1 MVEDCVQKTQLDK
14 AVCSATDPAAV
25 KNSGMTSQEANRP
38 AQLLCNPLKPSE
50 IPYGVRAV
58 LQLEQI
64 SGLCRPAQL
73 RKCGAMWLDDSQTSR
88 CLLGH
93 NSSIEFLETASE
105 VGLAATVE
113 NESDQPVIRIW
124 KLPPTVSDSED
135 IRCIALVG
143 LDHLGRQQLQ
153 VWELHGL
160 LTTGS
165 PNLLARQVSDFQIEA
180 LRISPL
186 EELRLVSCGKEN
198 VRFWRIKN
206 AHLPGCNVA
215 LDGLGRGS
223 LFTDLAFVLPQQLLH
238 QSPIWAIS
246 TGPGF
251 CVTASADKTVK
262 VWPLNF
268 ATAYYSAG
276 HNAACVGIET
286 SPNGQQVLCTC
297 ADSTVELF
305 DLTKQHHIPISR
317 AHPARVLSASI
328 SASLR
333 ELYTICED
341 SLVRVWNLPELQQT
355 FELES
360 PHDPPLCVAAHPT
373 QRVVA
378 LGFKSGSV
386 RVLAVE
392 GPTVWMEANHHT
404 HPITGLW
411 FVDMPTAA
419 FDQADTR
426 VLPSPSQQQEHQRQS
441 SCSTRNVPKNR
452 NKIPWQCSLLIS
464 LDAIGCMCIFSELH
478 EFSLIRKLED
488 TPADA
493 PPEGVP
499 AIVFAAHGCKAVQY
513 CSSRKL
519 CLYSLPNF
527 DFEYALN
534 PFSTACNS
542 LSITAFI
549 FSTAGDSL
557 CVCGSDSKMRLFT
570 LQQEEGTTVLRQ
582 CRVFALLSG
591 PISTAWVSSATRVG
605 SGVPPAAVTC
615 GADDRLIRVWS
626 LAEEPPSTR
635 EAPSQKPGGIDLWG
649 KKSADSALRRC
660 SCTESTLKP
669 TTNNSS
675 SFDADDEGLIVTE
688 FPQFHSFAGHNKSP
702 FMLQALGDYFVSVS
716 ATETIVWKVGSSIL
730 SNAADSVPL
739 DCCKPVMPPREASPS
754 SKRVLG
760 ESASQEDFHEALQH
774 LQPQQPLRPHPKPLE
789 HANLQPLERPLPMGY
804 WGPQG
809 RSAPS
814 ASLRTSQ
821 CGSPTSSTALVG
833 AAQPQPGMPNGKQ
846 SADATLVAVASTRQP
861 VVPRASPAAAVD
873 SLKALKRE
881 AGTIAE
887 IAAVHTENGPLV
899 ATSTTAV
906 DVTPPNKDTGREEVL
921 VEGEEA
927 SVKSGNLSNVQVFQ
941 RTAETKGGFEASTQA
956 GSPVMV
962 SQDWQ
967 ELANELGIFAHG
979 AAARHILGTA
989 VAACRRGC
997 LWRPVKGVL
1006 AYAVGRWILIER
1018 LGTDS
1023 ASQNG
1028 RCLGLLPTLLER
1040 ATLTNVQKQGPPAE
1054 SSMRRGP
1061 LVHGTQ
1067 PQHPQRHMRRAKQH
1081 PKELV
1086 QQCRLKLRKPRMAV
1100 LKHPAVGRSIAFC
1113 LDKTTRVAAT
1123 ISESEA
1129 ALGSGCWGLCVW
1141 KTEGSGELLGVSPL
1155 PSAYGAGR
1163 PFSLETDSVHSIYP
1177 SQAAEGLPAVI
1188 FCGTDYI
1195 VTAGGAAG
1203 GRMDVWRASEFVSA
1217 PRHFSSVQPRGNAPV
1232 EAAHSCSDTARQ
1244 GLGACCCRAR
1254 CITCGNALHLAYATG
1269 STARRITVDLQRLSE
1284 MRQALGPQS
1293 LDMRQHPSVQ
1303 SLFFEAPISSLQ
1315 LDADAQEGIATSTE
1329 NTIWYLHWE
1338 QRSQVR
1344 LQSSHIHPISHLA
1357 VSHQGAATA
1366 LINGSAKG
1374 ARKMHASSRSRWGA
1388 ARAKS
1393 EGNDPLLATADTG
1406 GSLRIWSRWPLPQ
1419 QLASFSLPEV
1429 CTALAFLC
1437 STLLLGSFTDG
1448 SLRLIDAAA
1457 FRIIGRLQLV
1467 VPQDPLIAIACLGDR
1482 HALLATA
1489 SGELLSL
1496 VLDLAFH
1503 DGAES
1508 WPRIKHASV
1517 SKITSAILAC
1527 FGSTFTLQKPLV
1539 LGSNCTT
1546 CHDCRC
1552 SAQDGLHSPEGI
1564 PSLVESLVGQRHA
1577 TEAAMSAVD
1586 ARVHFAWCLSG
1597 GYCSVGA
1604 YIRGNADAKWM
1615 LSVSSCFGV
1624 RFCPE
1629 GNDSILRAS
1638 DQPAIS
1644 RACFSN
1650 SKTLLVARGHSL
1662 FVLDCRSQQ
1671 VTRNLNLCND
1681 LGILKF
1687 RMTGP
1692 IAISSICCPRED
1704 AAIMVTESG
1713 DMLLLEVAELR
1724 LTWVAH
1730 YNIHPDLPRTPGGTC
1745 ASPIS
1750 ITSYAN
1756 DEVALA
1762 CGCAISLV
1770 HIS

>member
-1 MVEDCVQKTQLDK
+1 MLVFTSLWRKEVGSALISTQWVLQDLPRCLRLQEASETGPEELLPWVYVPIGCRSPECNQISCSTTDRSTPEPLEDGNCMVEDCVQKTQLDK
-14 AVCSATDPAAV
+14 AVCSATDPAA
-25 KNSGMTSQEANRP
+25 
-38 AQLLCNPLKPSE
+38 
-50 IPYGVRAV
+50 
-58 LQLEQI
+58 LEQI

-73 RKCGAMWLDDSQTSR
+73 RKCGAMWLDDSRILSCHSSVLMQRNLLNQTSR

-135 IRCIALVG
+135 IRCIAIVQSVTLERISLLRLDPRGRYMVLVG

-223 LFTDLAFVLPQQLLH
+223 LFTDLAFVLPQQLQQLTSPICDDLLFLGGESGSMAKLLVSSTCGSLLQIDYFTRALKRVFSLH

-979 AAARHILGTA
+979 
-989 VAACRRGC
+989 
-997 LWRPVKGVL
+997 VL

-1123 ISESEA
+1123 ISAPESEA

-1254 CITCGNALHLAYATG
+1254 LAAG
-1269 STARRITVDLQRLSE
+1269 EL
-1284 MRQALGPQS
+1284 
-1293 LDMRQHPSVQ
+1293 
-1303 SLFFEAPISSLQ
+1303 SLQ
-1315 LDADAQEGIATSTE
+1315 LPLGPAA
-1329 NTIWYLHWE
+1329 
-1338 QRSQVR
+1338 
-1344 LQSSHIHPISHLA
+1344 A
-1357 VSHQGAATA
+1357 VGANLDVTFRRI
-1366 LINGSAKG
+1366 LS
-1374 ARKMHASSRSRWGA
+1374 ASSRDEREVVLVS
-1388 ARAKS
+1388 ARS
-1393 EGNDPLLATADTG
+1393 VTLWRIVSPEGGKADPRKDCKPDALELQFQYTRQPRRLLLDPLENYTTACLTRRG
-1406 GSLRIWSRWPLPQ
+1406 KNTPRLL
-1419 QLASFSLPEV
+1419 LVASDRGYVYGYDYEANVFSFE
-1429 CTALAFLC
+1429 
-1437 STLLLGSFTDG
+1437 LLLGD
-1448 SLRLIDAAA
+1448 
-1457 FRIIGRLQLV
+1457 
-1467 VPQDPLIAIACLGDR
+1467 
-1482 HALLATA
+1482 
-1489 SGELLSL
+1489 
-1496 VLDLAFH
+1496 
-1503 DGAES
+1503 
-1508 WPRIKHASV
+1508 
-1517 SKITSAILAC
+1517 
-1527 FGSTFTLQKPLV
+1527 
-1539 LGSNCTT
+1539 
-1546 CHDCRC
+1546 
-1552 SAQDGLHSPEGI
+1552 
-1564 PSLVESLVGQRHA
+1564 
-1577 TEAAMSAVD
+1577 
-1586 ARVHFAWCLSG
+1586 
-1597 GYCSVGA
+1597 
-1604 YIRGNADAKWM
+1604 
-1615 LSVSSCFGV
+1615 
-1624 RFCPE
+1624 FC
-1629 GNDSILRAS
+1629 
-1638 DQPAIS
+1638 IS
-1644 RACFSN
+1644 R
-1650 SKTLLVARGHSL
+1650 K
-1662 FVLDCRSQQ
+1662 
-1671 VTRNLNLCND
+1671 
-1681 LGILKF
+1681 
-1687 RMTGP
+1687 
-1692 IAISSICCPRED
+1692 
-1704 AAIMVTESG
+1704 AA
-1713 DMLLLEVAELR
+1713 L
-1724 LTWVAH
+1724 
-1730 YNIHPDLPRTPGGTC
+1730 
-1745 ASPIS
+1745 
-1750 ITSYAN
+1750 
-1756 DEVALA
+1756 
-1762 CGCAISLV
+1762 
-1770 HIS
+1770 